1 MLIQEYLEGTEYVVD
16 GASRDGVFKCI
27 TLLWKYHKEAI
38 NGHSGSLRSLTSV
51 YVAVVQEQQ
60 YLPAPSPPPSQWG
73 GAVETQT
80 AQLSPASQPLPSAPN
95 GRNLLKAFLNYSK
108 KP

>member
-73 GAVETQT
+73 GLWKHKPLNFLPPPSLYLLPQT
-80 AQLSPASQPLPSAPN
+80 DEI
-95 GRNLLKAFLNYSK
+95 Y
-108 KP
+108 